1 MILSVKINMI
11 TKLTDNSVKL
21 CCNGNGCPIISKLP
35 SGQFM
40 IQDDYGQFIKITE
53 EEILNLSKA
62 AKSIL
67 DGATDF

>member
-1 MILSVKINMI
+1 MIQKLSE
-11 TKLTDNSVKL
+11 NSVKL
-21 CCNGNGCPIISKLP
+21 CNSNGCCPIISKLP
-35 SGQFM
+35 SGEFT
-40 IQDDYGQFIKITE
+40 IQDDYGQSIKITE